1 VSLGQWFALCESIG
15 IAARNYDTMEI
26 FIMGGRIIEDAEVRS
41 RQGIGEHPKL
51 HFAGKTAAQ
60 IIAGFTQA
68 EKLALRDRILGVR
81 EISK

>member
-1 VSLGQWFALCESIG
+1 VSLGQWFALVESIG
-15 IAARNYDTMEI
+15 IPARNYEPMEI
-26 FIMGGRIIEDAEVRS
+26 FILGGKIIEDSYVRS
-41 RQGIGEHPKL
+41 CQGIGEHPKL
-51 HFAGKTAAQ
+51 KFAGKTAAQ